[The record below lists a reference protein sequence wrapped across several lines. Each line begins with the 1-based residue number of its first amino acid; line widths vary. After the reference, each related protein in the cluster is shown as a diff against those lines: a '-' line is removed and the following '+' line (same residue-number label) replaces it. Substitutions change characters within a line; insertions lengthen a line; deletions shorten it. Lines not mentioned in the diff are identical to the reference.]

1 MDKLL
6 QDHKFDNLCEELFPD
21 SVKTMVAT
29 NIYAACT
36 ISKNLRDSMI
46 NMPMRASWIAGHS
59 LAYFID
65 KLLTGQID
73 NSTVGKFPY
82 DYRETRIPKC
92 GYPYMEYYSPKG
104 KFHIKKVDKEH
115 RLPTAAVHRIS
126 NSLANTVLLNYG
138 SEYTGNVPFALITF
152 GHKRLDLSFIE
163 LGFPKPDY
171 SDWADYWGISDKISK
186 ELAEE
191 ILLQKEPE
199 LKEEYQEKIVKRYEL
214 KLKGE

>member
-1 MDKLL
+1 MEMFAEDDKLHQL
-6 QDHKFDNLCEELFPD
+6 REELFPD
-21 SVKTMVAT
+21 SVKTLVAT

-36 ISKNLRDSMI
+36 ISKDLRDSMV
-46 NMPMRASWIAGHS
+46 NMPMRASWIAGHA

-65 KLLTGQID
+65 KLITQQID
-73 NSTVGKFPY
+73 ISMIGRFPY

-92 GYPYMEYYSPKG
+92 GYPYMEYYSQKG
-104 KFHIKKVDKEH
+104 KFHIKKVDRAQ
-115 RLPTAAVHRIS
+115 RLPMAAVHRLS
-126 NSLANTVLLNYG
+126 NSLANTNLLNYG
-138 SEYTGNVPFALITF
+138 SEYTGNIPFALITF

-171 SDWADYWGISDKISK
+171 SDWAGYWDISDKISK

-191 ILLQKEPE
+191 ILKQREPE
-199 LKEEYQEKIVKRYEL
+199 LKEEYQEKINKKYEL